1 MALSIKNPEAEELVR
16 QLTAETGEPVTGAI
30 IVALRER
37 LDRIQHRSSEIADR
51 KAARLR
57 LIAADA
63 AGRWVEPYRST
74 EHGEILYDE
83 NGLPR

>member
-1 MALSIKNPEAEELVR
+1 MALSIKNPEAELLVR
-16 QLTAETGEPVTGAI
+16 RLTAHTGETATRAI
-30 IVALRER
+30 IVALQER
-37 LDRIQHRSSEIADR
+37 LDRIDRSADAAAA

-57 LIAADA
+57 RISADA
-63 AGRWVEPYRST
+63 AGRWIEPYRSS